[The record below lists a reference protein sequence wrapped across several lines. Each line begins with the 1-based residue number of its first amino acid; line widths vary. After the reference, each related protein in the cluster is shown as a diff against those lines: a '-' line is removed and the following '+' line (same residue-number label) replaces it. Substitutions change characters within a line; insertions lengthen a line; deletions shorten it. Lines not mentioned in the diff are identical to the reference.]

1 MSLFSNRLC
10 WRSNE
15 FCHAKGNYN
24 NKTDIAWNSGEL
36 ILLFCYKLIIKTH
49 FLFENLVFESSHWW
63 TAEGQ
68 QCSTKM
74 KRSEIYLLNQYL
86 LQAGDNYIFSI
97 ELFYWLNTTVII
109 ITFNFPVAFKC
120 PPKAILIW
128 SIKASSSFP
137 RSRFFCCVNLEKDP
151 GVEFSTK
158 RRRHTVHLWATKRNT
173 DEITISFGWKEQVKN
188 EKTLILANYSVK
200 TSLLK
205 FGKHISRRG

>member
-1 MSLFSNRLC
+1 MSLFSNKLC

-36 ILLFCYKLIIKTH
+36 ILLFWYELIIKTH

-68 QCSTKM
+68 PCSTKM

-86 LQAGDNYIFSI
+86 RQAGDNYIFSI

-109 ITFNFPVAFKC
+109 IIITFNFPVAFKC
-120 PPKAILIW
+120 PPKVILLW
-128 SIKASSSFP
+128 SFP
-137 RSRFFCCVNLEKDP
+137 FLPAF
-151 GVEFSTK
+151 
-158 RRRHTVHLWATKRNT
+158 
-173 DEITISFGWKEQVKN
+173 TISLLCKPWNGSGGW
-188 EKTLILANYSVK
+188 I
-200 TSLLK
+200 
-205 FGKHISRRG
+205 

>member
-1 MSLFSNRLC
+1 MSPFSNKLC

-36 ILLFCYKLIIKTH
+36 ILLKCYKLTIKTH

-120 PPKAILIW
+120 PPQSDFNLKYY
-128 SIKASSSFP
+128 SFP
-137 RSRFFCCVNLEKDP
+137 FP
-151 GVEFSTK
+151 GGGGRGGDS
-158 RRRHTVHLWATKRNT
+158 
-173 DEITISFGWKEQVKN
+173 
-188 EKTLILANYSVK
+188 LIRA
-200 TSLLK
+200 
-205 FGKHISRRG
+205 

>member
-1 MSLFSNRLC
+1 MSPFSNKLC

-109 ITFNFPVAFKC
+109 IITFNFPVAFKY
-120 PPKAILIW
+120 P
-128 SIKASSSFP
+128 
-137 RSRFFCCVNLEKDP
+137 
-151 GVEFSTK
+151 TK
-158 RRRHTVHLWATKRNT
+158 RFLSEALKLPFPPPGGGGYSLRVCFSGFLLRVSNL
-173 DEITISFGWKEQVKN
+173 SFFV
-188 EKTLILANYSVK
+188 LIRVSIYQFLS
-200 TSLLK
+200 
-205 FGKHISRRG
+205 